1 LKVKPDFVIV
11 LDGMYMSKFVD
22 ELEKLNIDNLLLIS
36 SNFNRWWNRDKLVS
50 MNMNSLDSANFVLN
64 YILK

>member
-1 LKVKPDFVIV
+1 VKPDFVIV

-22 ELEKLNIDNLLLIS
+22 ELEKLDIDNLLLIS
-36 SNFNRWWNRDKLVS
+36 SNFNRWWNKDGVVA
-50 MNMNSLDSANFVLN
+50 MNMNSLNSIEFVLN